1 MVKSESRPYILF
13 MLSFYNSSEEGHDYM
28 DLAIVDNTRRYDS
41 LPFERQ
47 PTGIETYMM
56 YISFVWI
63 Y

>member
-1 MVKSESRPYILF
+1 

-41 LPFERQ
+41 LPVERQ

-56 YISFVWI
+56 YISFV
-63 Y
+63 